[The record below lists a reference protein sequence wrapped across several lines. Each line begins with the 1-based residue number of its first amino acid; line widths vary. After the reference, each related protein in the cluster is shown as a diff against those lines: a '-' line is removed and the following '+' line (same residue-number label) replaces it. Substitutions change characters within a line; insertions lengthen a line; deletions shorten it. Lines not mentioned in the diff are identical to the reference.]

1 MSKVKIE
8 GNASGTGTL
17 TIAAPNTN
25 TDRTLTLPDG
35 AGELLTTTGDGSQLT
50 GITSPAILQVQSTS
64 IASTVSASAANTNTL
79 MGTVSITPS
88 STSSKIL
95 ITTSMVFKLSGADT
109 MYASYYIHRDTTKIT
124 EGFDGSTGDWTHTDY
139 GGDQK
144 GTCTLTHID
153 SPSTTSSIDYKVYFR
168 TTATSDKIGVAVKT
182 DIIAMEI
189 AG

>member
-1 MSKVKIE
+1 MAITIN
-8 GNASGTGTL
+8 GSGTITG
-17 TIAAPNTN
+17 ISAGG
-25 TDRTLTLPDG
+25 LPDG
-35 AGELLTTTGDGSQLT
+35 SVTAADLADTYLTPTGDGSGLT
-50 GITSPAILQVQSTS
+50 GITTGKVLQVQSTS

-109 MYASYYIHRDTTKIT
+109 MYASYYIHRGTTKIT
-124 EGFDGSTGDWTHTDY
+124 EGYDGSTGDWTHTDY

-168 TTATSDKIGVAVKT
+168 TTATSNKIGVAVKT